1 MSKNLVK
8 RKYVTAEAEVSGRS
22 FSLETGKLAQYA
34 DGSVLARFGE
44 TVVLATVVISD
55 EPKEDADFF
64 PLLVDY
70 EEKLYAA
77 GKISG
82 SRFFKREGRPSEEAV
97 LMARMIDRPIRP
109 LFPKGYRNEVQ
120 IIVTAL
126 SYDPNSEIEVPA
138 LIAASSAL
146 GVAGA
151 HFDGPIGAVKMGY
164 INNELVANPT
174 TDEMEESDLNITVV
188 GTKERMLMVDGEARE
203 VSTDILLKAFKQAQK
218 ELQVTIEVQEDLIKK
233 VKPIERSEP
242 ILPDPQI
249 KKQIKS
255 ELGSEIKKA
264 IKFEEDERKTE
275 IDKLTDEAIGLLEGE
290 FKKSE
295 IKDAF
300 EQVYYNLIREMI
312 LTEGIRPDKRKPD
325 QIRDIQVELL
335 DLPRSHGSG
344 LFQRGMTQV
353 MSIITLAS
361 TSKEGLVDTM
371 ETDASRRFYHHYN
384 FPPFTVGEIGFMR
397 GPGRREIGHSRLG
410 EKALKPVL
418 PSSEEFPYVIRAV
431 SECLSSNGSTSMG
444 AVCASSV
451 ALMAAGVPI
460 KNSVS
465 GVATGLVAKTKG
477 NKIED
482 YKILA
487 DIQGLEDFL
496 GHMDLKIAGTKKGVT
511 AVQLDVKVSGITF
524 EIIEEALEVSEKA
537 RTQIREKMDK
547 VISQPADS
555 LSIYAPK
562 IKMVKIDKEKIGDV
576 IGPGG
581 KTINKIID
589 ETDTE
594 IDIDEDGTVAISG
607 QDEEKIAKAIK
618 MVEALGQKPKVGQVY
633 QGEVTRTEDYG
644 AFVEYLPGQEGLV
657 HISELAE
664 GHVKRTTDI
673 VKKGDKIPVMI
684 LGVDDKNRV
693 NLSYKSAKSKKTENK

>member
-1 MSKNLVK
+1 MSKKLSKQKELKAKNK
-8 RKYVTAEAEVSGRS
+8 VSGRD
-22 FSLETGKLAQYA
+22 FVLESGKLAQYA

-126 SYDPNSEIEVPA
+126 SYDPDSEIEVPA
-138 LIAASSAL
+138 LVAASSAL
-146 GVAGA
+146 GLAGA
-151 HFDGPIGAVKMGY
+151 HFEGPIGAVKMGL
-164 INNELVANPT
+164 IDDKLIANPT
-174 TDEMEESDLNITVV
+174 TEQLEDSDLNITVV
-188 GTKERMLMVDGEARE
+188 GTKERILMVDGEAGE
-203 VSTDILLKAFKQAQK
+203 ISSDKMLEAFKKAQK
-218 ELQVTIEVQEDLIKK
+218 ELQSTIKVQEDLIKK
-233 VKPIERSEP
+233 AKPTKRPEP
-242 ILPDPQI
+242 ILPDSQI

-255 ELGSEIKKA
+255 ELGADIKKV
-264 IKFEEDERKTE
+264 IKLEEEERKAE
-275 IDKLTDEAIGLLEGE
+275 IDKLKDQAIGLLEGE
-290 FKKSE
+290 FKKAE
-295 IKDAF
+295 IKDGF

-312 LTEGIRPDKRKPD
+312 LTEGVRPDSRKPD
-325 QIRDIQVELL
+325 EIRDIHVDLP
-335 DLPRSHGSG
+335 DLPRSHGAG

-410 EKALKPVL
+410 EKALRSVL
-418 PSSEEFPYVIRAV
+418 PTADEFPYVIRAV

-444 AVCASSV
+444 AICASSV

-460 KNSVS
+460 KKSVS
-465 GVATGLVAKTKG
+465 GVATGLVAKTENDTIK
-477 NKIED
+477 D

-496 GHMDLKIAGTKKGVT
+496 GHMDLKIAGTEDGIT
-511 AVQLDVKVSGITF
+511 AVQLDVKVAGITF
-524 EIIEEALEVSEKA
+524 EIIEEALEVSEKS
-537 RTQIREKMDK
+537 RNEIREKMDA
-547 VISQPADS
+547 VISKPAES
-555 LSIYAPK
+555 LSVHAPK
-562 IKMVKIDKEKIGDV
+562 IEMVKIDKEKIGDV

-581 KTINKIID
+581 KIINKIIE

-594 IDIDEDGTVAISG
+594 IDIAEDGTVAISG
-607 QDEEKIAKAIK
+607 QDEEGLKKAIEQVK
-618 MVEALGQKPKVGQVY
+618 ALGQKPKVGKIY
-633 QGEVTRTEDYG
+633 QGRVTRVEDYG
-644 AFVEYLPGQEGLV
+644 AFVEFLPNQEGLV

-664 GHVKRTTDI
+664 GHVNKTSDI
-673 VKKGDKIPVMI
+673 VKVGDKIPVMI
-684 LGVDDKNRV
+684 LGIDEKDRV
-693 NLSYKSAKSKKTENK
+693 NLSYKSAKKKE